1 MKDQRGFTIVELML
15 GLTVLAVI
23 LMVAMPSVGTWLD
36 NTRIRNAAAALQDGL
51 QRARTEAVNRNQNV
65 SFYLVSQAS
74 PGALDNNCALSST
87 SAGWVVS
94 VNSPVSKCADSPS
107 TTASPMIVLGRP
119 SGDSGGGVRVSAK
132 QSDGTTDATT
142 VTFNGFGRVV
152 NTGGAISWIEV
163 NGPLSTATYR
173 KLRVT
178 VAAAGA
184 TRVCD
189 PDAAT
194 GSPRRC

>member
-15 GLTVLAVI
+15 GIAVLAVI

-36 NTRIRNAAAALQDGL
+36 NTRIRNAAAALQNGL
-51 QRARTEAVNRNQNV
+51 QTARTEAVNRNQNV

-94 VNSPVSKCADSPS
+94 VNSPVSKCANSPS
-107 TTASPMIVLGRP
+107 TTTSPMIVIGRP
-119 SGDSGGGVRVSAK
+119 SGDSGAGVQVSAK
-132 QSDGTTDATT
+132 QSDGTSNATT
-142 VTFNGFGRVV
+142 VTFNGFGRVI
-152 NTGGAISWIEV
+152 NAGAINWIEV
-163 NGPLSTATYR
+163 NGPLSTGSYR

-184 TRVCD
+184 TRICD

>member
-1 MKDQRGFTIVELML
+1 MKDQRGFTIIELML
-15 GLTVLAVI
+15 SIAVLAVI
-23 LMVAMPSVGTWLD
+23 LMIATPNIDKWLD

-107 TTASPMIVLGRP
+107 TTTSPMIVLGRP

-132 QSDGTTDATT
+132 RSDGTTDATT

-152 NTGGAISWIEV
+152 NTGDAISWIEV